1 MPSSTAAPPQGSSD
15 AQRFELLVDAITD
28 YAIYMLDPDGFVIS
42 WNSGAQRVKGYD
54 SGEIIGRHY
63 SRFFTPEDRAAGVPA
78 RVLNEAKAAGRSES
92 EGWRVRKDR
101 SRFWAAAVVQPVQ
114 DAAGRMVGFAK
125 ITRDI
130 TERQA
135 AQQALLES
143 ERRFRLLVEGVMD
156 YAIYMLDPSGMVVNW
171 NAGAQRLKG
180 YAANEIVG
188 QHFSRFFTRADRA
201 AGLPMRTLEIAAREG
216 RHESEGW
223 LVRKDGSRFWAS
235 MLVDAIRNDGGELLG
250 FAKIT
255 HDITE
260 RHAAQEA
267 LQESERQFRLLIN
280 GVVDYALYMLD
291 PNGIVTNW
299 NAGAERIKGYTAEEI
314 VGQHFSRFYTESER
328 SAGAPARALHTA
340 AQEGRFEAE
349 GWRVRKDGSLFWAN
363 AVIDPIRDEAGKLV
377 GYAKITRDIT
387 EQREARLAL
396 EQAQVQRNY
405 AQKMETLGQLTGGV
419 AHDFNNLLMIVG
431 GHVQT
436 VKKLVAQ
443 DPKGTRAAEAIE
455 LAARR
460 GESLTRQLLTF
471 SRRQTLNP
479 VVIEIGERIEA
490 VRAMLASSIGPSAKL
505 VTNITPDTWPVKI
518 DPSEFELALI
528 NIALN
533 CRDAMAQDGVITIT
547 AENMR
552 LRPGDSPQNL
562 EGDFVALTIADR
574 GCGIAADILPK
585 VFDPFFTTKQKTKGT
600 GLGLSQVHGF
610 AHQSGGTVVIESEL
624 GKGTSVTLYLPR
636 ADATPRKEAAESAA
650 QSSAS
655 GTALLVEDNPDVAE
669 VSVSMLEQLGYRVHA
684 ANDALTALE
693 AVEAGSF
700 DLVVSDI
707 VMAGAMDGLGLAR
720 AIRQRHPDLPI
731 ILVTGYSNTA
741 ALADP
746 EFAVLRK
753 PYQLADLSRA
763 AAKVIAETRQSPPSN
778 LVRLRDARR
787 GAHPKNEGP

>member
-15 AQRFELLVDAITD
+15 APRFELLVDAITD

-42 WNSGAQRVKGYD
+42 WNSGAQRVKGND

-101 SRFWAAAVVQPVQ
+101 SRFWAAAVVQPVR

-235 MLVDAIRNDGGELLG
+235 MLVDAIRNDAGE
-250 FAKIT
+250 
-255 HDITE
+255 
-260 RHAAQEA
+260 Q
-267 LQESERQFRLLIN
+267 
-280 GVVDYALYMLD
+280 
-291 PNGIVTNW
+291 
-299 NAGAERIKGYTAEEI
+299 RIKGYTAEEI

-436 VKKLVAQ
+436 VKQLVAQ

-490 VRAMLASSIGPSAKL
+490 VRAMLASSIGPSSKL

-562 EGDFVALTIADR
+562 E
-574 GCGIAADILPK
+574 
-585 VFDPFFTTKQKTKGT
+585 
-600 GLGLSQVHGF
+600 
-610 AHQSGGTVVIESEL
+610 
-624 GKGTSVTLYLPR
+624 
-636 ADATPRKEAAESAA
+636 
-650 QSSAS
+650 
-655 GTALLVEDNPDVAE
+655 
-669 VSVSMLEQLGYRVHA
+669 
-684 ANDALTALE
+684 
-693 AVEAGSF
+693 
-700 DLVVSDI
+700 
-707 VMAGAMDGLGLAR
+707 
-720 AIRQRHPDLPI
+720 
-731 ILVTGYSNTA
+731 
-741 ALADP
+741 
-746 EFAVLRK
+746 
-753 PYQLADLSRA
+753 
-763 AAKVIAETRQSPPSN
+763 
-778 LVRLRDARR
+778 
-787 GAHPKNEGP
+787 

>member
-28 YAIYMLDPDGFVIS
+28 YAIYMLDPDVFVIS

-78 RVLNEAKAAGRSES
+78 RVLNEAKAVGRSES

-101 SRFWAAAVVQPVQ
+101 SRFWAAAVVQPVR

-135 AQQALLES
+135 AQ
-143 ERRFRLLVEGVMD
+143 
-156 YAIYMLDPSGMVVNW
+156 
-171 NAGAQRLKG
+171 
-180 YAANEIVG
+180 
-188 QHFSRFFTRADRA
+188 
-201 AGLPMRTLEIAAREG
+201 
-216 RHESEGW
+216 
-223 LVRKDGSRFWAS
+223 
-235 MLVDAIRNDGGELLG
+235 
-250 FAKIT
+250 
-255 HDITE
+255 
-260 RHAAQEA
+260 EA
-267 LQESERQFRLLIN
+267 LQESERQFRPLIN

-299 NAGAERIKGYTAEEI
+299 NAGAERITGYTAEEI
-314 VGQHFSRFYTESER
+314 FGQHFSRFYTESER
-328 SAGAPARALHTA
+328 SAGAPARALHAA

-505 VTNITPDTWPVKI
+505 VINITPDT
-518 DPSEFELALI
+518 
-528 NIALN
+528 
-533 CRDAMAQDGVITIT
+533 R
-547 AENMR
+547 
-552 LRPGDSPQNL
+552 
-562 EGDFVALTIADR
+562 
-574 GCGIAADILPK
+574 
-585 VFDPFFTTKQKTKGT
+585 
-600 GLGLSQVHGF
+600 
-610 AHQSGGTVVIESEL
+610 
-624 GKGTSVTLYLPR
+624 
-636 ADATPRKEAAESAA
+636 
-650 QSSAS
+650 
-655 GTALLVEDNPDVAE
+655 
-669 VSVSMLEQLGYRVHA
+669 
-684 ANDALTALE
+684 
-693 AVEAGSF
+693 
-700 DLVVSDI
+700 
-707 VMAGAMDGLGLAR
+707 
-720 AIRQRHPDLPI
+720 
-731 ILVTGYSNTA
+731 
-741 ALADP
+741 
-746 EFAVLRK
+746 
-753 PYQLADLSRA
+753 
-763 AAKVIAETRQSPPSN
+763 
-778 LVRLRDARR
+778 
-787 GAHPKNEGP
+787 